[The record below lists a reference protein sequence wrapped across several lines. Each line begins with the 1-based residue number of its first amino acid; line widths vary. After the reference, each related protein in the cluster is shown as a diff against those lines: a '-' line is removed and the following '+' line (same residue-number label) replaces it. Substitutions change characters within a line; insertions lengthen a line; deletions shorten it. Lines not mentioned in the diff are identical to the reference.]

1 MPVAAGVN
9 EAGLKAVVAFLAAFP
24 ERWDQ
29 MIQFGRRP
37 GMASYCFASLTCW
50 LAGENIDELLEVDR
64 RAGSPLGT
72 TVYQIAAWL
81 LGLTAT
87 EATWIF
93 RYQTTEAGYHPTPE
107 EFCRRITAV
116 TGVELDAGW
125 IAAETGR

>member
-9 EAGLKAVVAFLAAFP
+9 EAGLQAVVVFLAFFP

-29 MIQFGRRP
+29 TVPCGRYR
-37 GMASYCFASLTCW
+37 GMSTYCFATLTCW
-50 LAGENIDELLEVDR
+50 LAGENIDELLDVDH

-87 EATWIF
+87 EASWIF

-116 TGVELDAGW
+116 TGVEFDLGW
-125 IAAETGR
+125 IA